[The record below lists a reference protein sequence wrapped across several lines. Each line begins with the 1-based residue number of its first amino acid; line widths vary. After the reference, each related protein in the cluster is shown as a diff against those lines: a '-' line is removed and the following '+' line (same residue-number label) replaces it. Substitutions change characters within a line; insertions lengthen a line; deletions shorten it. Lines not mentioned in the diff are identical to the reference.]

1 MFNDVTNV
9 LNLAD
14 TSRHYYPVDVIK
26 QIIESMSYAKLVST
40 QLTVYSPAWIWYWN
54 HMQVLSQYYKINIFF
69 STNPAYNSD
78 IENCIH

>member
-40 QLTVYSPAWIWYWN
+40 QLTVYSPAWIWY
-54 HMQVLSQYYKINIFF
+54 
-69 STNPAYNSD
+69 
-78 IENCIH
+78 